1 MELFPL
7 LNSTSKTREK
17 IMPKME
23 MDTSN
28 KINFDRIKQN
38 VVEFFTT
45 HFSKIS
51 ADTLGWLAAIALHAS
66 TIPTLLAL
74 LTGLTDD
81 TPNIDIVMFMWFGL
95 ILLFGR
101 AIILKDMLNIV
112 TIGFGFVVQAVL
124 MALIL
129 FK

>member
-1 MELFPL
+1 MPILTSTLKSKTME
-7 LNSTSKTREK
+7 NSTKTN
-17 IMPKME
+17 
-23 MDTSN
+23 SN
-28 KINFDRIKQN
+28 KIDFDRVKLS

-51 ADTLGWLAAIALHAS
+51 AETMGWLASIALHAA

-74 LTGLTDD
+74 LTGLTDT
-81 TPNIDIVMFMWFGL
+81 TPSVDVVLFMWLGL
-95 ILLFGR
+95 VLLFGR
-101 AIILKDMLNIV
+101 AVILRDLLNIV
-112 TIGFGFVVQAVL
+112 TIGIGFVVQAVL